1 MPPRPMRPRF
11 FASPESWRAWLE
23 QHHATDMEVVV
34 GFRRKASRRP
44 SMTWPE
50 AVDQALCFGWIDGI
64 RRRIDDESYSN
75 RFTPR
80 RRGSNWSAVNVK
92 RVGELFRL
100 GLMRPAGLAAFEA
113 RQDARTGQYSYERAS
128 RDLDALFEARLRG
141 DPAAWRYWQAQAPSY
156 RRVASHWVM
165 SAKQAATRERR
176 LAALIQDSAAGR
188 PIKPLRYGGNG

>member
-1 MPPRPMRPRF
+1 MRPRF
-11 FASPESWRAWLE
+11 FASPEAWRAWLE
-23 QHHATDMEVVV
+23 EHHATDMEVVV
-34 GFRRKASRRP
+34 GFRRKVTRRP

-80 RRGSNWSAVNVK
+80 RRGSSWSAINVM
-92 RVGELFRL
+92 RVGELRRL
-100 GLMRPAGLAAFEA
+100 GLMRAAGLAAFEA

-128 RDLDALFEARLRG
+128 RDLDAPFEARLRG

-176 LAALIQDSAAGR
+176 LAGLIEDSAAGR